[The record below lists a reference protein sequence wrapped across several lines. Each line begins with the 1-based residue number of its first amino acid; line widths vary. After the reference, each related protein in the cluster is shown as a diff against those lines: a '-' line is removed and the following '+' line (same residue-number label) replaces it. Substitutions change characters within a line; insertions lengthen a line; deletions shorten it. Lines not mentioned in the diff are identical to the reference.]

1 MLRCK
6 AESAKKKKKRIEV
19 NQKYRQWAATEKGKK
34 KSIFNIFA
42 GQLRRKKK
50 KKKTALQFEE
60 KKHTHKRGY
69 QHANNNKKK
78 KTQRREK
85 EKCNKKRKRV
95 NTEISQ
101 SNVKKKRKKKGI
113 IPRSVRETNLM
124 RLYRLCLWSSLFWFC
139 SSFQEAV
146 SYF

>member
-6 AESAKKKKKRIEV
+6 AESAKKKKKKIEV

-34 KSIFNIFA
+34 RAFLTSSQ

-50 KKKTALQFEE
+50 NCFTVWGKKTHAQAWVSACEQQQQKKNTEKGKRKMQWKE
-60 KKHTHKRGY
+60 KKSKY
-69 QHANNNKKK
+69 WNKSIEC
-78 KTQRREK
+78 QK
-85 EKCNKKRKRV
+85 EK
-95 NTEISQ
+95 
-101 SNVKKKRKKKGI
+101 KKKGI

-139 SSFQEAV
+139 SFFQEAV